1 MIVELG
7 QKVKDTLSG
16 VKGTAIGR
24 TEFLYGCVRIM
35 IQPKGEKDGIPFD
48 AFVVDEPQVEVL
60 DRKAAPKVAP
70 AHGPRMDAGRAPDA
84 TRR

>member
-7 QKVKDTLSG
+7 QKVEDTLSG
-16 VKGTAIGR
+16 VKGTVIAR
-24 TEFLYGCVRIM
+24 TEWLYGCVRVTV
-35 IQPKGEKDGIPFD
+35 QPQGEKDGIPFD

-60 DRKAAPKVAP
+60 EEKKAPKADP
-70 AHGPRMDAGRAPDA
+70 SHGPRDDPGRAPDA